1 MQGRGPG
8 HQRIQ
13 RVKDPGA
20 VAVQHIK
27 GTGAGQHLQRALAD
41 AFHVH
46 PAGKVEQADE
56 GLRAARLDDHLHRL
70 DTHVLE
76 RAQRIDD
83 LPVAHAKGRQRGIDA
98 GGHDADAKAPAHLF
112 GIGGQLV
119 SQVDVAVHHGGHELH
134 RVVRLQPG
142 RLIAD
147 HRIGGRMGF
156 VEAIVCEFLQQV
168 KDLARL
174 RRRNAVGLRRALDEL
189 RAFLCHF
196 LGNLL
201 AHRAPQQ
208 VRPAQAVSRHDLGN
222 LHHLFLI
229 DDDPLGF
236 FQDMVDGGVDGLPL
250 AQAVLD
256 LAIGRDVFHRTGAVQ
271 RHQRHDIL
279 DAGRLHAPQRI
290 HHAAAFHLEHRHGSG
305 GGVKPVGPGIVQRD
319 QADVDHHAPLCQ
331 QIQCIL
337 DHRQRLQPQE
347 VELHQPGGFDP
358 LHVEL
363 GGRHV

>member
-1 MQGRGPG
+1 
-8 HQRIQ
+8 
-13 RVKDPGA
+13 
-20 VAVQHIK
+20 
-27 GTGAGQHLQRALAD
+27 
-41 AFHVH
+41 
-46 PAGKVEQADE
+46 
-56 GLRAARLDDHLHRL
+56 
-70 DTHVLE
+70 
-76 RAQRIDD
+76 
-83 LPVAHAKGRQRGIDA
+83 
-98 GGHDADAKAPAHLF
+98 
-112 GIGGQLV
+112 
-119 SQVDVAVHHGGHELH
+119 
-134 RVVRLQPG
+134 
-142 RLIAD
+142 
-147 HRIGGRMGF
+147 MGF
-156 VEAIVCEFLQQV
+156 VEAIVREFLQQV

-236 FQDMVDGGVDGLPL
+236 FQDMVDGGVDGLQR

-331 QIQCIL
+331 QIQRIL